1 MKSLS
6 GFGDNASERTHPRGG
21 PDMHAIKPPKPKD
34 AVRIVTPE
42 NSRLL
47 GHVSATENGTLT
59 VALELDRGPIRKPFD
74 LAAEMEVVLEW
85 VHSRRLAQ
93 VSAVVESAEVEP
105 QPAVELR
112 MVGEPEPVER
122 RIHGRVRVEIEISA
136 WTLAQPTR
144 RLPGTTLNLSAAG
157 ALLRIPELAPMAAT
171 VELTIGL
178 PEKPIHASGRVA
190 WREPGV
196 VGVEFTR
203 IGAEAQASLL
213 DFLRAHQ
220 SLTVPTKSS
229 NRRFTVPRYTWK
241 RRGVLTDRGG

>member
-1 MKSLS
+1 
-6 GFGDNASERTHPRGG
+6 
-21 PDMHAIKPPKPKD
+21 MHAIKPPKPSD

-47 GHVSATENGTLT
+47 GHVSASQNGTLT
-59 VALELDRGPIRKPFD
+59 VALELERGPIRQPFH
-74 LAAEMEVVLEW
+74 LAHGAEVTLEW
-85 VHSRRLAQ
+85 VHDRRLAQ
-93 VSAVVESAEVEP
+93 VEVVVERTDDEP

-122 RIHGRVRVEIEISA
+122 RLHGRIPVHLEVFA
-136 WTLAQPTR
+136 WTLAQATR
-144 RLPGTTLNLSAAG
+144 RLPGTTVNLSAAG

-171 VELTIGL
+171 VELTIEL

-203 IGAEAQASLL
+203 ISAESQASLV
-213 DFLRAHQ
+213 DFLRAQ
-220 SLTVPTKSS
+220 SLTVPPKTS
-229 NRRFTVPRYTWK
+229 NRRFTVPRYTFR
-241 RRGVLTDRGG
+241 RRGVLAD